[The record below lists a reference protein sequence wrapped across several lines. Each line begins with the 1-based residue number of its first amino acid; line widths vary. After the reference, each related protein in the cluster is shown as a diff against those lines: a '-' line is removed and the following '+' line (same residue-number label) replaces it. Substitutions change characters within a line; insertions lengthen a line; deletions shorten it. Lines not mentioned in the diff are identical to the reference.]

1 MTKILNKTSEILF
14 NTFLVVTM
22 AWIVSALLVQTFFI
36 YLELTE
42 QNERIQNM
50 VNKVEWKI
58 DGRFKNNPDNI
69 WYEGPVTK

>member
-42 QNERIQNM
+42 QDERMQNM

>member
-14 NTFLVVTM
+14 STFLVVAM
-22 AWIVSALLVQTFFI
+22 VWIVSALLVQTFFI

>member
-36 YLELTE
+36 YLELTH
-42 QNERIQNM
+42 QDERMRNM

-58 DGRFKNNPDNI
+58 DGTFKNNPDNI

>member
-14 NTFLVVTM
+14 NTFLVVAM
-22 AWIVSALLVQTFFI
+22 VWIVSALLVQTFFI

>member
-42 QNERIQNM
+42 QNERMQNM